1 MCEEVCALPL
11 GGGGLWWLYML
22 GAGSGDRAGF
32 PSVGTAH
39 LEGIN
44 LKPLHL
50 LGLTSSS
57 QLGANEGPAVYPH
70 GVTPLPLQGLSPSSA
85 ESPPCMVLEGAPKPR
100 DFASSSPNPP
110 ICPRTTLSV
119 STFAGDNSDQSLG
132 HPPGHPSLSLP
143 RCLQQV
149 DAGAVTI
156 GAINSKGSL
165 ISQKTCVAAG
175 LGPAKI

>member
-11 GGGGLWWLYML
+11 GGGGLWWLYTV

-85 ESPPCMVLEGAPKPR
+85 EPTPAWCWREPQNPGLCFILPK
-100 DFASSSPNPP
+100 SSHLPKNYPVCIN
-110 ICPRTTLSV
+110 ICR
-119 STFAGDNSDQSLG
+119 
-132 HPPGHPSLSLP
+132 
-143 RCLQQV
+143 
-149 DAGAVTI
+149 
-156 GAINSKGSL
+156 
-165 ISQKTCVAAG
+165 
-175 LGPAKI
+175 